1 MMRTERKKTVRP
13 SPIIPGEEE
22 KCKRLRRLF
31 LRPDAAKAW
40 NGGGMQ
46 KEKKPE
52 LSAVRFYLIP
62 ISF

>member
-1 MMRTERKKTVRP
+1 MPVGNDADGEESPDRP

-52 LSAVRFYLIP
+52 LSVFL
-62 ISF
+62 